1 MPTLPETLLRTL
13 AELDGEARREGQ
25 GVALTRIAKRLGLN
39 VSLLMREFTL
49 LSDAR
54 LGGVAGPGWVRLEC
68 ESGGRWLAHLTE
80 QGRAQ
85 CR

>member
-1 MPTLPETLLRTL
+1 MSLLLRTL
-13 AELDGEARREGQ
+13 AELDNKGQ

-39 VSLLMREFTL
+39 VSGLMREFTL

-68 ESGGRWLAHLTE
+68 EAGGRWLAHLTE

-85 CR
+85 CQPQP